1 MFELRQF
8 ELEDF
13 FLDYEHRED
22 LANLA
27 SSDARPWTLRE
38 LDAGRLGCGDA
49 VSDVSLGY
57 PDVKRIL
64 LPSLR
69 RFSEC
74 PDGMDVLP
82 TSGTAEA
89 IFLSLIGLRC
99 KYGRQLRI
107 AIPRPSYGAFDGI
120 SYLLG
125 YDITH
130 YMYRPDANWAL
141 DSHQLK
147 ALSAECDVTVI
158 NNPHNPTGSVIE
170 GELLDRLVRNVGET
184 GGTLLVDEV
193 FRLPEDGESATRH
206 GRQTIVI
213 GSLSKVYGLPG
224 LRLGWLVAPEELVER
239 IRTLQQYTTLSLN
252 SFAVALGAKVFDNP
266 LLFAQGKLL
275 RGNRHIVNQW
285 ASQHTTCLRVIP
297 SSGGTTAIL
306 EIVSRIS
313 EEALFDAFLRKKVLL
328 APGKRCFDV
337 RNNNAWFR
345 LGYGATEDVL
355 REGLKRIV
363 AALHEV

>member
-13 FLDYEHRED
+13 LFDYEHRED

-27 SSDARPWTLRE
+27 SSDTRPWTLRE
-38 LDAGRLGCGDA
+38 LDAGRRRCGDA

-74 PDGMDVLP
+74 PDGMDALP

-89 IFLSLIGLRC
+89 ILLSLIGLRC

-130 YMYRPDANWAL
+130 YMYRPDANWTV
-141 DSHQLK
+141 DSRQLIE
-147 ALSAECDVTVI
+147 LSAECDVTVI
-158 NNPHNPTGSVIE
+158 NSPHNPTGGLIE
-170 GELLDRLVRNVGET
+170 GELLDRLVRNCRES

-193 FRLPEDGESATRH
+193 FRLPEDGKSATGH
-206 GRQTIVI
+206 GRHAIVV

-224 LRLGWLVAPEELVER
+224 LRLGWLVADEGLVER
-239 IRTLQQYTTLSLN
+239 IRTLQQYTTLSVN

-266 LLFAQGKLL
+266 MSFAQGTLL
-275 RGNRHIVNQW
+275 RSNRHIVNQW
-285 ASQHTTCLRVIP
+285 ASEHTTCLRVIP
-297 SSGGTTAIL
+297 SPAGTTAIL
-306 EIVSRIS
+306 EIASEVS
-313 EEALFDAFLRKKVLL
+313 EEALFEAFLENKVLL
-328 APGKRCFDV
+328 APGKRCFGV
-337 RNNNAWFR
+337 GNSKAWFR
-345 LGYGATEDVL
+345 LGYGAAEDVL

-363 AALHEV
+363 AALHQV